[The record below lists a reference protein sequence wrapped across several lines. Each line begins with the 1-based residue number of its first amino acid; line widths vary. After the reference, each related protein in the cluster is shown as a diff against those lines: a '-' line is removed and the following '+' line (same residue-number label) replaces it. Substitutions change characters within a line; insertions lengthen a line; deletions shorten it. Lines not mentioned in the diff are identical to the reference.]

1 MRSTRTTS
9 TAARL
14 AALAAGTA
22 LAAALAGCGASGSGG
37 DAAPPA
43 ASAPAAAAPSGVSA
57 EHNDA
62 DLRFAQMMIPH
73 HEQALEMAQLAAG
86 RASAQPVEDLAER
99 IRAAQGPEIATLN
112 GLLQAWGAPATGGTA
127 GMDHGG
133 TDYGG
138 TDHGGTDH
146 GGASPMSGMMTAEQ
160 MDQLEAASGAEFDRM
175 FLEMMIAHHEGAVA
189 DARTALAEGT
199 NPQAEEL
206 ARRIV
211 DGQTAEIT
219 QMRQMQ
225 GA

>member
-1 MRSTRTTS
+1 MRSTS
-9 TAARL
+9 TASTSARL
-14 AALAAGTA
+14 AALVAGTA
-22 LAAALAGCGASGSGG
+22 FAAALAGCGGSDSSGA
-37 DAAPPA
+37 AAPPA
-43 ASAPAAAAPSGVSA
+43 ASSSTTPAPATTTPSGVSA

-86 RASAQPVEDLAER
+86 RASAQPVKDLAEQ
-99 IRAAQGPEIATLN
+99 IRAAQDPEIATLN
-112 GLLQAWGAPATGGTA
+112 GFLQAWGAPATGGMA

-133 TDYGG
+133 MA
-138 TDHGGTDH
+138 HGGT
-146 GGASPMSGMMTAEQ
+146 SPMNGMMTAEQ

-189 DARTALAEGT
+189 DARTELAEGA
-199 NPQAEEL
+199 NPQAKEL
-206 ARRIV
+206 AQKIV

-219 QMRQMQ
+219 QMRQLQ